1 MFAVASCVVDGR
13 SVLFLFMF
21 LGYSA
26 VTSSV
31 VKQFLLC

>member
-1 MFAVASCVVDGR
+1 MIVDGR
-13 SVLFLFMF
+13 SVLFLFTF
-21 LGYSA
+21 LGYSV